1 MVVNRDRK
9 ALVGHVLP
17 SFKYVLDEENVD
29 DYLSVSGEDI
39 AVYGDTETSRTSGY
53 DHRIIP
59 PSFAPWVALSAM
71 LRSIDW
77 ERDFYFDYR
86 TGTSMFG
93 EQEMIY
99 ARPLYVGE
107 TLTFT
112 GTVISVIE
120 KQGSRAF
127 DLVTVGYNA
136 VDKNNAVALQG
147 SCAFIFFK

>member
-1 MVVNRDRK
+1 MAVNRDRK

-17 SFKYVLDEENVD
+17 SFTYVLDEENVR

-39 AVYGDTETSRTSGY
+39 AVYGDAQASRISGY
-53 DHRIIP
+53 DDRVIP

-99 ARPLYVGE
+99 ARPLYVNE
-107 TLTFT
+107 TLIFA
-112 GTVISVIE
+112 GTVISVME

-127 DLVTVGYNA
+127 DLVTVGYRA
-136 VDKNNAVALQG
+136 VDKNKAVALRG
-147 SCAFIFFK
+147 SCAFILFK